1 MLSKAWSFGIKD
13 KDGNYFPIKFENNQN
28 SDGVVKNFSVNGVII
43 GDLKIMDIEDEKV
56 DVDTTSETVENPD
69 KKA

>member
-1 MLSKAWSFGIKD
+1 ME
-13 KDGNYFPIKFENNQN
+13 IKFENNQN